1 MPTDHPWWGTYWFN
15 DGSAFRE
22 RLNAELANKNIEVQ
36 IECVSWSGANSVL
49 ARAAAVPELR
59 DLLCR
64 KPQNSPN
71 VVIAH
76 SHGGNI
82 AMQAIGGMG
91 AQGANVLLVTL
102 ATPFLKV
109 IPMRST
115 GRFVGTF
122 IVLAF
127 VTFILSLSTL
137 LLNDSNWWVG
147 IACAI
152 LATMLVWILG
162 LYIRA
167 WFKPKRLDEA
177 ANFNIASALSPRLL
191 VVRGFADEAS
201 LALGVGRAG
210 ARLSYMVSNLI
221 IGPLYLVALTLMI
234 FAFAIKWTSLKDSI
248 DFIIGYAA
256 AIFIPSML
264 LPNFLTSV
272 LAREFLVEASRYEI
286 TVESVPDSGDAR
298 ASILTLQPFSEDSFG
313 LESLRHSIY
322 NHPGC
327 VTEIITWLE
336 QSIPFEGRHH
346 S

>member
-1 MPTDHPWWGTYWFN
+1 MPTDYPWWGSYWFN

-22 RLNAELANKNIEVQ
+22 RLNAELANRNIEAQ

-49 ARAAAVPELR
+49 ARAAAVPELC
-59 DLLCR
+59 DHLCT
-64 KPQNSPN
+64 KPKDSPN

-82 AMQAIGGMG
+82 AMQAIGEMG
-91 AQGANVLLVTL
+91 GQGANVLLVSL

-115 GRFVGTF
+115 TRFV
-122 IVLAF
+122 
-127 VTFILSLSTL
+127 VTFFILAIVTLILSLGTL
-137 LLNDSNWWVG
+137 LLNDLNWWVR

-162 LYIRA
+162 LHICA
-167 WFKPKRLDEA
+167 WFKPKQLDEA
-177 ANFNIASALSPRLL
+177 ANFNITPALSPRLL
-191 VVRGFADEAS
+191 AIRGFADEAS
-201 LALGVGRAG
+201 LALSVGRAG
-210 ARLSYMVSNLI
+210 ARLGYIVSNLI
-221 IGPLYLVALTLMI
+221 IGQLFVVAVLLMI
-234 FAFAIKWTSLKDSI
+234 FALATKWSSLKDSI
-248 DFIIGYAA
+248 DLITGYAA
-256 AIFIPSML
+256 VIFISSIL

-272 LAREFLVEASRYEI
+272 LGREFLVEASRYEI
-286 TVESVPDSGDAR
+286 TVESVPDSADAR

-313 LESLRHSIY
+313 LQSLRHSIY

-327 VTEIITWLE
+327 VTEIINWLE
-336 QSIPFEGRHH
+336 QSIAFQGRH